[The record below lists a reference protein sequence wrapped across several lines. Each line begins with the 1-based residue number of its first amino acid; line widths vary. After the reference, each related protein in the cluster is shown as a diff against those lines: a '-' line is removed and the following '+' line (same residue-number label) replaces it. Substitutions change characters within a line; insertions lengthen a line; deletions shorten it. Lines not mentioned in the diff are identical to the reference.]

1 MTPFGMQTIAPPSA
15 APVAPTAFGGSAPF
29 NAGVPQ
35 PTDLNALAQQR
46 AVAQQ
51 AAQAGAPTKVLEEAA
66 KSKGMFGGMDFSKLM
81 NPDFGTIIWNVVH
94 EPLTEDLKSVIVTD
108 IKAIAGY
115 DPRISIDNV
124 VITEYDQGIQ
134 VELQLRYVQ
143 TNQTNLLNLQF
154 DNQNNTLTAA

>member
-1 MTPFGMQTIAPPSA
+1 MAIMYRGFSTVGRNRKFRL
-15 APVAPTAFGGSAPF
+15 
-29 NAGVPQ
+29 
-35 PTDLNALAQQR
+35 TDFELVKQDLINHFYIR
-46 AVAQQ
+46 
-51 AAQAGAPTKVLEEAA
+51 
-66 KSKGMFGGMDFSKLM
+66 KGEKLM
-81 NPDFGTIIWNVVH
+81 NPDFGTIIWNVIH

-154 DNQNNTLTAA
+154 DNQSNTLTAA

>member
-1 MTPFGMQTIAPPSA
+1 MAIMYRGFSTVGRTRKFRL
-15 APVAPTAFGGSAPF
+15 
-29 NAGVPQ
+29 
-35 PTDLNALAQQR
+35 TDFELVKQDLINHFYIR
-46 AVAQQ
+46 
-51 AAQAGAPTKVLEEAA
+51 
-66 KSKGMFGGMDFSKLM
+66 KGEKLM
-81 NPDFGTIIWNVVH
+81 NPEFGTIIWNVVH